1 MQKEHYMV
9 KLAEIV
15 DIRAGYSFREG
26 LSKAI
31 SGELPVIQFKN
42 ISNLYI
48 SDVSA
53 CSFISDKKIKAS
65 HFLRFNDILLSN
77 RGNYKT
83 SIFKSNEK
91 CIASGVFFI
100 MTVKNTNFLPEYIAT
115 FLNSVEG
122 QNVLSARQNAAGVPS
137 IIRSELTQ
145 IDIPL
150 IPLDKQKQIVELFLL
165 YEKEVDTMEKIKQN
179 RKKLINSILSQT
191 IKE

>member
-1 MQKEHYMV
+1 MV